1 MPETFGNHK
10 HCQEESLGEFFLY
23 KNSFDFQKLVTN
35 KFKWQKILVT
45 FTNLV
50 AKPNYD
56 KQICL
61 TQHFL

>member
-10 HCQEESLGEFFLY
+10 HCQEESLGEFFYTKIVLIS
-23 KNSFDFQKLVTN
+23 KKLVTN